1 MAEKSTAIRRA
12 DYQPPKYFTPEI
24 HMTFFLDDEGIDGQ
38 ARIVTKTKIQRNGQH
53 NEPVVLNGEYFALDS
68 VKVNGKALSASTDP
82 KAGYVKG
89 ENTLTLDVGLES
101 FELEVETS
109 FNAKEN
115 GAAEGLY
122 KQGGSYTTQ
131 CEAEGF
137 RRITYAVDRPDNLAK
152 FTTDIIFDPDKIQNA
167 LSNGNMTEEEV
178 LNGTV
183 KRQWANGETTQ
194 SESEH
199 GKLVRRRW
207 EDPFLKPTYLFALC
221 GNNFAM
227 IEDTYTTNAGRDV
240 KLEVYAEPK
249 YKEGL
254 QHAMDSLKN
263 AMRWDE
269 DVWGL
274 AYDLDKYMVVAD
286 DYFNMGAMENKGLN
300 VFNPKYLL
308 AHPSYAND
316 ADYYNVEGVIGHEYF
331 HNWTG
336 NRVTVKNWLELCLK
350 EGLTVYRDQSFSA
363 DMGNALATRIQD
375 VMALKAS
382 QFSEDN
388 GPMVHAPR
396 MEQAEEMNNIY
407 TSTVY
412 NKGAE
417 VNRVLKS
424 IVGEQGFKDG
434 ADLYFKRHDGQA
446 VAVEDWVNA
455 HADANNV
462 NLDQFML
469 WYTQGGRPTLTADWS
484 YDEKRGRFLLD
495 LKQDVPV
502 IEGVSDGA
510 PRVIPVAFGLIDA
523 DGNEVVSETIHLN
536 SVGEQYAYSVP
547 KGCTPSLLRNFSAPV
562 SLKADYNDDELLFL
576 AKNDTDMFNRWSA
589 IQMILERELVGGV
602 KAEQNGKAYSV
613 NPRITDLFE
622 TILDDATLDDE
633 VKALMLNIPSI
644 AMISQ
649 NFDKRD
655 PVQISATRKVLEQ
668 EVSTTL
674 YSKWIDTY
682 QNTADYNKP
691 YAYNMA
697 EKGRRALMN
706 KALHYIAASEEVAA
720 YPLLKAHY
728 SMSNNFNDKQAAFV
742 AIMGS
747 DMAKADH
754 AHYRDDFYAQHKDY
768 VTATDS
774 WAQIVA
780 SSAPDTQG
788 FGDLCDH
795 ADNKTNITANRIR
808 SLFNGLAGNGGL
820 FHAPDGSGYKLL
832 ADKIIQLESGAED
845 QRNPQLASR
854 LVDNL
859 SIFSQYKDDI
869 RDKMH
874 GELERIAQAPELS
887 ANTSEKLK
895 KFLGADEYA
904 ALRTAATTQASSCK
918 TSDPGPS

>member
-1 MAEKSTAIRRA
+1 MAEQSTAIRRA
-12 DYQPPKYFTPEI
+12 DYQPPKYFTPEV
-24 HMTFFLDDEGIDGQ
+24 HMTFFLDDGGVDGQ

-53 NEPVVLNGEYFALDS
+53 NEPLVLNGEYFDLES

-89 ENTLTLDVGLES
+89 EDTLTLDTGLES

-152 FTTDIIFDPDKIQNA
+152 FTTDIIFDPSKVQNA
-167 LSNGNMTEEEV
+167 LSNGNMTEEED
-178 LNGTV
+178 LGD
-183 KRQWANGETTQ
+183 G
-194 SESEH
+194 
-199 GKLVRRRW
+199 LVRRRW

-396 MEQAEEMNNIY
+396 MEEAEEMNNIY

-495 LKQDVPV
+495 LKQDVPK
-502 IEGVSDGA
+502 IDGVSDGA
-510 PRVIPVAFGLIDA
+510 PRVIPVAFGLLDK
-523 DGNEVVSETIHLN
+523 DGNEVVSETIHLD
-536 SVGEQYAYSVP
+536 SAAEQYAFYVP

-562 SLKADYNDDELLFL
+562 SLKADYSSDELLFL
-576 AKNDTDMFNRWSA
+576 AENDTDMFNRWSA
-589 IQMILERELVGGV
+589 IQMFLERELIGGV
-602 KAEQNGKAYSV
+602 KAAQNGKAYKAD
-613 NPRITDLFE
+613 PRIAQLFE
-622 TILDDATLDDE
+622 TILDDDTLDDE
-633 VKALMLNIPSI
+633 VKALMLNIPST
-644 AMISQ
+644 AMIAQ
-649 NFDKRD
+649 NFAKRD
-655 PVQISATRKVLEQ
+655 PVQIGAVRQSLSQNIA
-668 EVSTTL
+668 TTL

-682 QNTADYNKP
+682 QNTTDYNKP
-691 YAYNMA
+691 YVYNMA

-706 KALHYIAASEEVAA
+706 KTLHYIAASEEVAV

-728 SMSNNFNDKQAAFV
+728 SLSNNFNDKQAAFV

-747 DMAKADH
+747 KMTKADH

-780 SSAPDTQG
+780 SSAQDGQA
-788 FGDLCDH
+788 FADLCNH
-795 ADNKTNITANRIR
+795 TDNKTNITANRIR
-808 SLFNGLAGNGGL
+808 SLFNGLAGNSSL
-820 FHAPDGSGYKLL
+820 FHAPDGSGYTLL
-832 ADKIIQLESGAED
+832 ADKIIQLESGAAD

-859 SIFSQYKDDI
+859 ASYAQYKDDI

-874 GELERIAQAPELS
+874 GALERIAKAPELS

-895 KFLGADEYA
+895 KFLGANEYA
-904 ALRTAATTQASSCK
+904 ALRKNITAPSSYK
-918 TSDPGPS
+918 TSDPGPA